1 MCHIEMLPA
10 DESASADKEHLD
22 YRILC
27 LNRQCDNIL
36 ILSVKIGD
44 LLLL

>member
-1 MCHIEMLPA
+1 MRHIKMLPA

-22 YRILC
+22 YCILC
-27 LNRQCDNIL
+27 LNRQCNNIL
-36 ILSVKIGD
+36 IFSIKIGD